1 MDKKG
6 GEYHDFPLK
15 KFCLT
20 VPKIFV
26 VDPLT
31 VSLISATGKIS
42 CFKGL
47 CRLTVEIFLSHS
59 AKKNSGG
66 PFCAVSQKNSGSEKV
81 FLKEGGVVKR
91 YSVEKFCLTVP
102 KKVVGELLVSHQ
114 FRVSNDFMLHSDESR
129 ISVEVCLSH
138 SAE

>member
-1 MDKKG
+1 MLQRVMST
-6 GEYHDFPLK
+6 YCRNFFVSQCQK
-15 KFCLT
+15 KF
-20 VPKIFV
+20 
-26 VDPLT
+26 
-31 VSLISATGKIS
+31 
-42 CFKGL
+42 
-47 CRLTVEIFLSHS
+47 R
-59 AKKNSGG
+59 G

-81 FLKEGGVVKR
+81 FLKEGGVFKR